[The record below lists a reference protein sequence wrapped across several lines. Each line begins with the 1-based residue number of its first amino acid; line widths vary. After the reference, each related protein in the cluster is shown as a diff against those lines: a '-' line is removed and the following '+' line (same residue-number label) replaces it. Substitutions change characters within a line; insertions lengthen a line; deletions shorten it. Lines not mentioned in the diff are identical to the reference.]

1 MAILSDYIKKQA
13 ELEKLKK
20 ELEALQS
27 DDRLSVEMEFRDKVL
42 ALMAEYGKNE
52 AEVIRLLDP
61 GPAKSEKVDGRK
73 QRRLKKY
80 INPHTKEV
88 VETRGGNHKTIR
100 AWKDQHGQEEV
111 ESWVV

>member
-1 MAILSDYIKKQA
+1 MAVLSDYIKKQA
-13 ELEKLKK
+13 ELEKLQK

-27 DDRLSVEMEFRDKVL
+27 DDRLSVEMEFRDKLL

-61 GPAKSEKVDGRK
+61 APAKSEKVDGRK
-73 QRRLKKY
+73 KRRLKKY

-88 VETRGGNHKTIR
+88 VETRGGNHKIIR
-100 AWKDQHGQEEV
+100 AWKDQYGQEEV
-111 ESWVV
+111 EGWVV